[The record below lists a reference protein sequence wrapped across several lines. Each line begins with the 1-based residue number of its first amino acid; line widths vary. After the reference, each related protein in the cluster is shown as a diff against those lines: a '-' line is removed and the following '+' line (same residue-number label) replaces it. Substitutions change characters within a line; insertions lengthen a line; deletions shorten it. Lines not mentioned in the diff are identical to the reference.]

1 MLSWASSIGAHN
13 TPDARITHLIT
24 PDGGF
29 LSIPDDMHD
38 EFGRQYATEIGYAD
52 RSVTLI
58 ELPSDDVFPMF
69 FKICVLNKDGLTKDG
84 MLSIC
89 AIAVG
94 VLRRYYPD
102 HTATSKFESTAFPD
116 SSTEVEVDGTK
127 WTKRGF
133 GLVFRKIFVT
143 KQEALQLRHTVVCEL
158 NGRVGSLACSE
169 HPWSN
174 AIAREVYTT
183 GMEMYGWG
191 RSVTCTKCLL
201 THPVNGATRD
211 PEKQYV
217 ALRKK
222 LRPMDSGFD
231 YASLSNLH
239 TVELKAPELGQLY
252 LRLVKSR
259 GVQACTLCSGR
270 GTLMERNQSPLPIIA
285 LDESGDECADAT
297 ELLTRDGG
305 IVDILRQTTIRAS
318 ADRESTPGFSTPVG
332 IPMCPGEGTANRL
345 RENGDLRVR
354 KGLTASLRMEAINSD
369 VYEDDLKVMLEWEKN
384 MEVTDP
390 ETINTIQDFIRTQMK
405 YYNVSVKSVFPAM
418 AEKNVYQKQ
427 GARMVNRIV
436 ESNHCEVADRKKA
449 CYLKKLL
456 IRVQG
461 EGSCF
466 CGNRGEHHDSNSV
479 YFEMGPQKCWQRCF
493 CTDDTVGASR
503 KTCKEYSTTV
513 GGGRKLSDKLSKLF
527 TTDHQDGSPTTPV
540 DKKPRTVGGD
550 GRELSKEMQEKVAAW
565 NVLIRAYE

>member
-1 MLSWASSIGAHN
+1 MDGA
-13 TPDARITHLIT
+13 
-24 PDGGF
+24 
-29 LSIPDDMHD
+29 
-38 EFGRQYATEIGYAD
+38 
-52 RSVTLI
+52 
-58 ELPSDDVFPMF
+58 
-69 FKICVLNKDGLTKDG
+69 
-84 MLSIC
+84 
-89 AIAVG
+89 
-94 VLRRYYPD
+94 
-102 HTATSKFESTAFPD
+102 
-116 SSTEVEVDGTK
+116 K

-143 KQEALQLRHTVVCEL
+143 KQAALQLRHTVVCEL

-201 THPVNGATRD
+201 TYLVNGVLREL
-211 PEKQYV
+211 EKQYV
-217 ALRKK
+217 ALRRR

-239 TVELKAPELGQLY
+239 TVELKAPELRQLY

-285 LDESGDECADAT
+285 LDESGDECVDAT

-318 ADRESTPGFSTPVG
+318 ANRESTPGFSRPVG
-332 IPMCPGEGTANRL
+332 IPMCPGEDTANRL
-345 RENGDLRVR
+345 RANGDLRVR

-369 VYEDDLKVMLEWEKN
+369 VYEDDLKVMLEWKKN

-390 ETINTIQDFIRTQMK
+390 ETIGTIQDFIRTQMK

-427 GARMVNRIV
+427 GARMANHIV
-436 ESNHCEVADRKKA
+436 ESNPCEVADRKKA

-466 CGNRGEHHDSNSV
+466 CGNRGEHHDSSV
-479 YFEMGPQKCWQRCF
+479 FFEMGPQKCWQRCF

-503 KTCKEYSTTV
+503 KTFKEYSTTD

-527 TTDHQDGSPTTPV
+527 TTDHRDGSPTTPV
-540 DKKPRTVGGD
+540 DKKPRTVGRD
-550 GRELSKEMQEKVAAW
+550 GKELSKEMQEKVAAW
-565 NVLIRAYE
+565 DVLIRAYK